1 MPSTV
6 RGGRGET
13 EALATG
19 LHLGASRQ
27 PPRARARR
35 VLSLVASR
43 RGWIAG
49 IGLLLALLLFLTAYP
64 LAMLVYGSLHTTPP
78 GMAGT
83 FSLDGYRAMLSTTNA
98 VVLLNTVAL
107 SLVKTVLAMLLALF
121 LAWIVART
129 DTPGRGTLE
138 VLITLP
144 FYIPP
149 ILTAMAWGMLGT
161 PKGGLINLAWTSLTG
176 SREPLVNI
184 YSYGGVVW
192 HMMQYSTPFL
202 FLLMVGAFKSMDPAL
217 EESSRM
223 SGASTWTTFRR
234 VTLGL
239 MLPVTTSA
247 FLLSFIRGVESFES
261 ALIFGTPAG
270 IEVIT
275 TEIYHLIHHTN
286 TPDYQ
291 QATALAL
298 GIMVLMF
305 GLVAWQWRLLGGRSF
320 FTVTGKGYAP
330 RVTRLGRWRWA
341 TFAFCALF
349 FAVTVVLPVAQL
361 ILSSFFKFF
370 GFYRTSMIT
379 LDHYHAAWS
388 NRLLWRALG
397 NTVLLGVLGA
407 TATMMLGG
415 IVAYVL
421 VRTRFVA
428 RRVLEVL
435 AWLPWMMPGMVLG
448 VGFLWAYALM
458 PGPIQ
463 LYGTLWALL
472 VAYVTLG
479 TPLAVRTMAGAFAQ
493 LAHDLEECSRVHGAA
508 WWTTF
513 RRILLALAWPAFA
526 VGWILIFFIILRE
539 LSASILLYSV
549 GNEVLSVVVMRLWT
563 EGKAGQVSVIAL
575 VMLLLIF
582 LFRFVESRLVRSHLA
597 QRRS

>member
-1 MPSTV
+1 MSSTAFDIKV
-6 RGGRGET
+6 QQATAVGGGRLSRNV
-13 EALATG
+13 ALA
-19 LHLGASRQ
+19 L
-27 PPRARARR
+27 
-35 VLSLVASR
+35 LV
-43 RGWIAG
+43 
-49 IGLLLALLLFLTAYP
+49 ALLLFLTAYP

-78 GMAGT
+78 GEAGAFT
-83 FSLDGYRAMLSTTNA
+83 LDGYRAMLSRTNGL
-98 VVLLNTVAL
+98 VLLNTIGL
-107 SLVKTVLAMLLALF
+107 SLVKTALAMALALF
-121 LAWIVART
+121 LAWIIART
-129 DTPGRGTLE
+129 DTPYRDTLE
-138 VLITLP
+138 VLVTLP

-149 ILTAMAWGMLGT
+149 ILTAMAWGMLAT
-161 PKGGLINLAWTSLTG
+161 PKGGLINLAWTALTG

-217 EESSRM
+217 EESSRT
-223 SGASTWTTFRR
+223 SGATAFTTFRR

-261 ALIFGTPAG
+261 ALIFGSPVG

-286 TPDYQ
+286 RPDYQ

-305 GLVAWQWRLLGGRSF
+305 ALVAWQWRLLGGRTF
-320 FTVTGKGYAP
+320 FTVTGKGYTP
-330 RVTRLGRWRWA
+330 RVARLGRWRWA
-341 TFAFCALF
+341 TFAFCVLF
-349 FAVTVVLPVAQL
+349 FVVTVVLPVGQL
-361 ILSSFFKFF
+361 VVSSFFKFF
-370 GFYRTSMIT
+370 GFYRMSMVT
-379 LDHYHAAWS
+379 TEHYGAVWQ
-388 NRLLWRALG
+388 NRLVWRALG
-397 NTVLLGVLGA
+397 NTLLLGVLGA
-407 TATMMLGG
+407 SATMLLGG
-415 IVAYVL
+415 LIAYVL
-421 VRTRFVA
+421 VRTRFRI
-428 RRVLEVL
+428 RRTLEVL

-448 VGFLWAYALM
+448 IGFLWAYALM
-458 PGPIQ
+458 PGPVQ
-463 LYGTLWALL
+463 LYGTLWALG

-479 TPLAVRTMAGAFAQ
+479 TPLAVRTMAGAFGQ
-493 LAHDLEECSRVHGAA
+493 LALDLEECSRVHGAA

-549 GNEVLSVVVMRLWT
+549 GNEVLSVVVMRLWI

-575 VMLLLIF
+575 VMLALVF
-582 LFRFVESRLVRSHLA
+582 LFRFAEGRLVRTHL
-597 QRRS
+597 RRS